1 VSSNDPACFAPW
13 HTPRNTSPHAGSA
26 AHREAL
32 AHSFRHS
39 QSEETVMANETKKPQ
54 QPDTRTD
61 KMAPRPNEQRQP
73 QSQQG
78 EQGQQQGRQP
88 QRQPQQSAPGQ
99 SGKDQD
105 RQPMRQG
112 QGPQGTEDAQS
123 DRQRTGARPGADI
136 ERDEDQ
142 DLDRDTPDQGQKGD
156 INRGR

>member
-1 VSSNDPACFAPW
+1 
-13 HTPRNTSPHAGSA
+13 
-26 AHREAL
+26 
-32 AHSFRHS
+32 
-39 QSEETVMANETKKPQ
+39 MANETKKPQ

-61 KMAPRPNEQRQP
+61 KMAQRPGDDRQP

-78 EQGQQQGRQP
+78 QQGRQP
-88 QRQPQQSAPGQ
+88 QRQPQQGGQGQ

-112 QGPQGTEDAQS
+112 QGPQGTEDAQG
-123 DRQRTGARPGADI
+123 DRQRTGADL

-142 DLDRDTPDQGQKGD
+142 ELDRDNPDQGQKGD